1 MSLQRFENRQSP
13 RKGAYLIRRWLQ
25 MKCGRQSGS
34 SNSAFRPLW
43 VIEFDT
49 ELWPIDAVTGSWR
62 RPVARIVA
70 MSRLWLAGGNAGG
83 RGAAFRPLPAAP
95 HLGDQRS

>member
-34 SNSAFRPLW
+34 SNSAFRRLW

-49 ELWPIDAVTGSWR
+49 ELGPIHAITGNWR
-62 RPVARIVA
+62 
-70 MSRLWLAGGNAGG
+70 GH
-83 RGAAFRPLPAAP
+83 LPGLP
-95 HLGDQRS
+95 NRRMTPIRR